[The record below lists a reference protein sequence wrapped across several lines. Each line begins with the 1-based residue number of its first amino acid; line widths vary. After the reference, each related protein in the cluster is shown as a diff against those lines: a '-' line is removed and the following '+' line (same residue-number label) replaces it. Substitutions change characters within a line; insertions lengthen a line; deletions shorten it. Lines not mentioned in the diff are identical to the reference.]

1 MECFRVMRFT
11 HDPVG
16 HVIVDEETFSF
27 IIIHAVLFVPIS
39 KVVP

>member
-1 MECFRVMRFT
+1 MRFT

-39 KVVP
+39 KVVS